1 MDTATIYAMIGY
13 GASTLVAIGLLM
25 TSILRLRLFSLCG
38 ASVFVIY
45 ALLIEAY
52 PIVILNA
59 IIIMINFYQLRRLFN
74 LEEEFSLLDVD
85 VNSSYLKRFIE
96 FHQLEIQ
103 NFFPEFLKKPLNK
116 SEAQIVIFILRN
128 MLPVGLFIAK
138 ESEGGRAVVKIDY
151 VIPGYR
157 DFKVG
162 QYLYRNKADFFKSQG
177 ITHLISYPG
186 NDTHEK
192 YLKRMGFSRDFAT
205 SDRRLYQ
212 LTL

>member
-1 MDTATIYAMIGY
+1 MDTATLYALIGY
-13 GASTLVAIGLLM
+13 GASAIVAIGLLM
-25 TSILRLRLFSLCG
+25 TSILRLRLFSLFG
-38 ASVFVIY
+38 ASIFVIY
-45 ALLIEAY
+45 SLLIEAY
-52 PIVILNA
+52 PVAILNVV
-59 IIIMINFYQLRRLFN
+59 IILINIYQLRRLLN

-85 VNSSYLKRFIE
+85 VESSYLERFID
-96 FHQLEIQ
+96 FHRVEIQ
-103 NFFPEFLKKPLNK
+103 QFSPEFLSKPLNK

-138 ESEGGRAVVKIDY
+138 ESEGGRAVVKLDY

-162 QYLYRNKADFFKSQG
+162 QYLYRSKSDFFKSQG
-177 ITHLISYPG
+177 ITRLISYPG
-186 NDTHEK
+186 SDTHEK